1 MTKVSI
7 NTTMM
12 TMTVKKYRNLDVAEM
27 LLLVLLLHSWLS
39 WRRQLAVSS
48 KFPRFSANTDLKFTD
63 SSIGN
68 SVKLAVVKRI

>member
-27 LLLVLLLHSWLS
+27 LLLLLLHSWLS

>member
-7 NTTMM
+7 NTM

-27 LLLVLLLHSWLS
+27 LLLLHSWLS